1 MADEID
7 DLLDRALGSYSAGE
21 PLDGLERRVLAR
33 VRGNKRRE
41 VHWNWMAVVACLVV
55 LVGGASWT
63 WVETAP
69 SRSRLSRVAVVEK
82 NSGGLGASGPT
93 TRANPIVSVH
103 RLSRDREEAVAR
115 RHKMQLTREEV
126 LLARFVAADP
136 EQAAK
141 QFASLNEYVQRDVT
155 VAPLAVEPIKI
166 EEIER

>member
-1 MADEID
+1 MADELD
-7 DLLDRALGSYSAGE
+7 DLLDRALRSYSAGE
-21 PLDGLERRVLAR
+21 PLDGLEGRVLAR
-33 VRGNKRRE
+33 VAGNKRRA
-41 VHWNWMAVVACLVV
+41 VHWNWIAAAVCLVMV
-55 LVGGASWT
+55 VGGVR
-63 WVETAP
+63 VETAP

-82 NSGGLGASGPT
+82 NSGGLEASAPT
-93 TRANPIVSVH
+93 TSAKPIVSVH

>member
-1 MADEID
+1 MADEFD
-7 DLLDRALGSYSAGE
+7 ELLDRALGSYSAGE
-21 PLDGLERRVLAR
+21 PLAGLEGRVLVR
-33 VRGNKRRE
+33 VRGSRRRE
-41 VHWNWMAVVACLVV
+41 LHWSWMAAAVCLVIV
-55 LVGGASWT
+55 VGGGWFITAPLRSHINQVAISQSGRSWT
-63 WVETAP
+63 DAP
-69 SRSRLSRVAVVEK
+69 LHSRAATSPWPAVPKV
-82 NSGGLGASGPT
+82 
-93 TRANPIVSVH
+93 R
-103 RLSRDREEAVAR
+103 REQRQEAVAR